1 MEDLEAR
8 KQRLA
13 ALTGGDKPSPAGRSK
28 ADLARRRRRLS
39 QTAGLQTQQSREK
52 EVSVATSGTGG
63 SLPTDRTY
71 NLGKCTICYSCSTH
85 PGNDPGGMQKTNQ
98 DSWLVRENF
107 GEKNMLLMGVYD
119 GHGYEGEKVSRTIVS
134 KLPGFMNE
142 SKEFITGNL
151 REAFKYALPACN
163 KSLKNSGVIETSLS
177 GSTAVQALL
186 YGDKS
191 VLCANVGDSR
201 AIVGVVESNGKTS
214 VVELSH
220 DHKPTNPEEQER
232 IESNGGRVEPYM
244 YEGEAIGPPRVWL
257 RDEDTP
263 GLCMSRSIG
272 DSIAA
277 SVGVIADPDLVEHE
291 FGPQDKYLVFM
302 SDGIFEFISNEEVI
316 EFIHKHAQQ
325 GLSPREVGKRLV
337 KEARKKWQE
346 EEEDIIDDCTAMVA
360 YLTVEP

>member
-1 MEDLEAR
+1 MEDMESR
-8 KQRLA
+8 RQRLA
-13 ALTGGDKPSPAGRSK
+13 ELTGDKPSPSK
-28 ADLARRRRRLS
+28 SKSDLARRRRRLS
-39 QTAGLQTQQSREK
+39 QTAGLQRVESREK
-52 EVSVATSGTGG
+52 EVSVATSGAGG
-63 SLPTDRTY
+63 GLPTDRTY
-71 NLGKCTICYSCSTH
+71 NLGKVTVCYSCSTH
-85 PGNDPGGMQKTNQ
+85 PGNDPGGMQKDNQ

-107 GEKNMLLMGVYD
+107 GEKNMLLMGVFD
-119 GHGYEGEKVSRTIVS
+119 GHGYEGAKISRTIVS
-134 KLPGFMNE
+134 KLPGFMTE
-142 SKEFITGNL
+142 SKEFLTGNF
-151 REAFKYALPACN
+151 RDCFKYALPACN
-163 KSLKNSGVIETSLS
+163 KSLKNSGVIECSLS

-191 VLCANVGDSR
+191 ILCANVGDSR
-201 AIVGVVESNGKTS
+201 CVVGVVDATTGKTS

-220 DHKPTNPEEQER
+220 DHKPTNPEENER
-232 IESNGGRVEPYM
+232 IESSGGRVEPYM
-244 YEGEAIGPPRVWL
+244 YDGEAIGPPRVWL

-291 FGPQDKYLVFM
+291 FKPEDKYIIFM

-346 EEEDIIDDCTAMVA
+346 GEEDVIDDCTALIA
-360 YLTVEP
+360 YLTVEA

>member
-1 MEDLEAR
+1 MEDMESR
-8 KQRLA
+8 RQRLA
-13 ALTGGDKPSPAGRSK
+13 ELTGDKPSPRKSK
-28 ADLARRRRRLS
+28 SDLARRRRRLS
-39 QTAGLQTQQSREK
+39 QTAGLQRVESREK
-52 EVSVATSGTGG
+52 EVSVATSGAGG
-63 SLPTDRTY
+63 GLPTDRTY
-71 NLGKCTICYSCSTH
+71 NLGKVTVCYSCSTH
-85 PGNDPGGMQKTNQ
+85 PGNDPGGMQKDNQ

-107 GEKNMLLMGVYD
+107 GEKNMLLMGVFD
-119 GHGYEGEKVSRTIVS
+119 GHGYEGAKISRTIVS
-134 KLPGFMNE
+134 KLPGFMTE
-142 SKEFITGNL
+142 SKEFLTGNF
-151 REAFKYALPACN
+151 RDCFKYALPACN
-163 KSLKNSGVIETSLS
+163 KSLKNSGVIECSLS

-191 VLCANVGDSR
+191 ILCANVGDSR
-201 AIVGVVESNGKTS
+201 CVVGVVDATTGKTS

-220 DHKPTNPEEQER
+220 DHKPTNPEENER
-232 IESNGGRVEPYM
+232 IESSGGRVEPYM
-244 YEGEAIGPPRVWL
+244 YDGEAIGPPRVWL

-291 FGPQDKYLVFM
+291 FKPEDKYIIFM

-346 EEEDIIDDCTAMVA
+346 EEEDVIDDCTALIA
-360 YLTVEP
+360 YLTVEA

>member
-119 GHGYEGEKVSRTIVS
+119 GHGYEGEKVSRSIVS

-291 FGPQDKYLVFM
+291 FGPPGQVPRLHVGRYLRVHLERGG
-302 SDGIFEFISNEEVI
+302 DRVHPQARPAGAEPER
-316 EFIHKHAQQ
+316 
-325 GLSPREVGKRLV
+325 GG
-337 KEARKKWQE
+337 KEARQGGQE
-346 EEEDIIDDCTAMVA
+346 EVA
-360 YLTVEP
+360 GGGGGRHR